1 MLRKHFLDKSILKT
15 TPIKVSQVTE
25 MFYLR
30 LKIWL
35 KIISSVRGFHT
46 ARLTFPL
53 NSRILLTFLL
63 LVVQLKFDKQCS
75 LLGNWQSVY
84 FLSCKHW
91 NDQLPSGLLLRNV
104 SHFKDHWQH
113 FPHIVNK
120 LLSHFTSD
128 PSCCPPVML
137 QNKLFSIYSDCQ
149 PKTSPMTGLL
159 LGFMML
165 VLAAV
170 SKMGWYI
177 QCAGGGL
184 H

>member
-1 MLRKHFLDKSILKT
+1 
-15 TPIKVSQVTE
+15 

-35 KIISSVRGFHT
+35 KVISFARDFRT
-46 ARLTFPL
+46 ARLTCPL
-53 NSRILLTFLL
+53 NSPILLTFLL
-63 LVVQLKFDKQCS
+63 LVVQLIFDKLRS

-84 FLSCKHW
+84 FVSCKHR

-104 SHFKDHWQH
+104 SHFKVHWQH

-137 QNKLFSIYSDCQ
+137 QNKLFSIFSDFQ
-149 PKTSPMTGLL
+149 SKTSPVTGLL

-170 SKMGWYI
+170 SKIGWYI